1 MGYKVELIEQG
12 DCDIFREKYGGS
24 FLFSSKVDISGVCV
38 ELFTADRTHMD
49 MWTDNFYYM
58 SGHTRSH
65 ARLFCIND
73 PEEEMKVLFEPHTNT
88 AFLFNF
94 GYYGWVKSIALGVAG
109 CILEEAHRTY
119 SVHGA
124 ALDIDGVGVTLIA
137 PSKVG
142 KTTQSWGLLR
152 AKNAHLISDDWYF
165 VTLGGGRPF
174 ASGSEKNCYI
184 DADIGDV
191 WEEYRPLVKNVKF
204 DDNKRGIAN
213 VRWVAGEH
221 SVMNTTAIRYIM
233 LMKRDET
240 DAVAHRA
247 MGPEEALEYLMEND
261 LCNPHQIVRSERKM
275 KIREAFLRRFLWS
288 CETHMINTI
297 KTPEETQ
304 GIIRKIIGLDG
315 GGK

>member
-1 MGYKVELIEQG
+1 MGYDVELIEPG
-12 DCDIFREKYGGS
+12 ECDKYREKYGDA
-24 FLFSSKVDISGVCV
+24 FLFSSKVDISGICV
-38 ELFTADRTHMD
+38 ELFTSDRDHVD
-49 MWTDNFYYM
+49 MWGDNFHHM

-73 PEEEMKVLFEPHTNT
+73 PEEPMRVLFEPYANT

-152 AKNAHLISDDWYF
+152 AKNTHLISDDWYF
-165 VTLGGGRPF
+165 VNLGNGRPI

-191 WEEYRPLVKNVKF
+191 WEEYKPLVQNVKF
-204 DDNKRGIAN
+204 DSNNRGIAN
-213 VRWVAGEH
+213 IRWVSGES
-221 SVMNTTAIRYIM
+221 SVMAATAVRYII
-233 LMKRDET
+233 LMKRDAN
-240 DAVAHRA
+240 DDVVHRA

-261 LCNPHQIVRSERKM
+261 LCNPHQIVSSERKM
-275 KIREAFLRRFLWS
+275 KIREAFLRKFLWS

-297 KTPEETQ
+297 KSPEETQ
-304 GIIRKIIGLDG
+304 NVIRQIIGLQESR
-315 GGK
+315 